1 MGQQIKKVC
10 QHQPGERWTDG
21 CCSDRPP
28 VDNTS
33 IKSYAIPTVGYAY
46 ASTVEQSPK
55 AQTEVQ
61 QLLEATAV

>member
-10 QHQPGERWTDG
+10 QHQAGERWTDG

-28 VDNTS
+28 VDNIFINS
-33 IKSYAIPTVGYAY
+33 HAI

-55 AQTEVQ
+55 AQTEVIP